1 MIAEPYYV
9 GKYLKTTLSGSP
21 ASLGVTVLVELEMG
35 KNDLKVMS
43 VERER
48 YRGRKREGER
58 KRKTEGGEGE
68 AERDKRLKKRHNLEK

>member
-43 VERER
+43 VEGKEERGRAKEKDGRGRGRSRER
-48 YRGRKREGER
+48 QKI
-58 KRKTEGGEGE
+58 KKKT
-68 AERDKRLKKRHNLEK
+68 